1 MKVYRG
7 IKEEYQNDFKR
18 NFKNSFYLNCF
29 TFWASSKEYAK
40 SFGSNILE
48 KDIDPSKFFDLDNE
62 NEVDEYND
70 YFNEDIAPAEQ
81 NINFALFLALM
92 GYDGYTRIDSD
103 DGTIT
108 DESNREYVVL
118 NKNDK
123 ELLEQQHN
131 LVDYNF
137 FTEEACIDY
146 IYKLMWKTA
155 EKYDEDI
162 DNYCVPEII
171 NEHLQELGL
180 DELLEIDPDY
190 AGKSSISSINEN
202 YILELAEKLR
212 NTASKALNE
221 SFIVKKYTKKEF
233 KMKKELFESILDAS
247 FGGTGDGNVG
257 RGVVGGVGAGASES
271 HGNLSDEQKYD
282 LYNRLIDIFNEINQD
297 GDYDSMEQII
307 TDALD
312 SSDFASDFIAHLGKR
327 IASSFG
333 M

>member
-137 FTEEACIDY
+137 FTEEACINY

-162 DNYCVPEII
+162 DDYCVPDII

-180 DELLEIDPDY
+180 YGLLEIDPDY

-257 RGVVGGVGAGASES
+257 RGVVGSVGAGASES

-312 SSDFASDFIAHLGKR
+312 SSDFASDFIARLGKR

>member
-7 IKEEYQNDFKR
+7 LKEEYLDDFKR

-29 TFWASSKEYAK
+29 TFWAPSKEYAQ

-62 NEVDEYND
+62 NEVDKYND

-108 DESNREYVVL
+108 DESDREYVIL

-123 ELLEQQHN
+123 ELLGQQHN
-131 LVDYNF
+131 LVDYNS
-137 FTEEACIDY
+137 FTEDACIDY

-202 YILELAEKLR
+202 SILEITEKLK
-212 NTASKALNE
+212 NTASKTLNE
-221 SFIVKKYTKKEF
+221 SVLVRKFLKTLK
-233 KMKKELFESILDAS
+233 S
-247 FGGTGDGNVG
+247 
-257 RGVVGGVGAGASES
+257 
-271 HGNLSDEQKYD
+271 
-282 LYNRLIDIFNEINQD
+282 
-297 GDYDSMEQII
+297 
-307 TDALD
+307 
-312 SSDFASDFIAHLGKR
+312 
-327 IASSFG
+327 
-333 M
+333 

>member
-7 IKEEYQNDFKR
+7 IKEEYRDDFKR

-29 TFWASSKEYAK
+29 TFWAPSKKYAK
-40 SFGSNILE
+40 SFGQNILE

-62 NEVDEYND
+62 NEVDEYDN

-108 DESNREYVVL
+108 DESNREYVIL

-123 ELLEQQHN
+123 ELLGQQHN

-146 IYKLMWKTA
+146 IYKLMWKVA
-155 EKYDEDI
+155 EKYNEYI
-162 DNYCVPEII
+162 DKYYVHEII

-202 YILELAEKLR
+202 SILEIAEKLR
-212 NTASKALNE
+212 NIASKTLNE
-221 SFIVKKYTKKEF
+221 SSLVRKFLKTLK
-233 KMKKELFESILDAS
+233 S
-247 FGGTGDGNVG
+247 
-257 RGVVGGVGAGASES
+257 
-271 HGNLSDEQKYD
+271 
-282 LYNRLIDIFNEINQD
+282 
-297 GDYDSMEQII
+297 
-307 TDALD
+307 
-312 SSDFASDFIAHLGKR
+312 
-327 IASSFG
+327 
-333 M
+333 